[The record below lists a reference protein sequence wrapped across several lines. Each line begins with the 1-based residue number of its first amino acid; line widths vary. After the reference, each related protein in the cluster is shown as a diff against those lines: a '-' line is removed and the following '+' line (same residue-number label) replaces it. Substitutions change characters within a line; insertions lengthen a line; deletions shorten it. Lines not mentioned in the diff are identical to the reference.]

1 LPLFWGLFWPYLS
14 EPGEIK
20 TDNIIFEMGSKKKG
34 ESMPIDL
41 SAFEPAYKKWV
52 EESLPDYRAGNMK
65 EIIKKYPF
73 VVPDGIPWTV
83 YNGQPSNQT
92 FALLTTGGFY
102 LNDSQPPFD
111 TESIHGDVSFREIP
125 RTVRQQD
132 MRIAHKHYDHSLAE
146 QDFNIVFPVQRFVE
160 LENEGIIGKLTDTN
174 YSFSYVNDAVTLVKE
189 TVPEFISRI
198 KAAGVDVLFLVPV

>member
-1 LPLFWGLFWPYLS
+1 
-14 EPGEIK
+14 
-20 TDNIIFEMGSKKKG
+20 
-34 ESMPIDL
+34 MPIDFD
-41 SAFEPAYKKWV
+41 AFKPAYEKWV

-160 LENEGIIGKLTDTN
+160 LEKEGIIGKLTDTN
-174 YSFSYVNDAVTLVKE
+174 YSFSYVNDAVSLVKK
-189 TVPEFISRI
+189 TAPEFISRI